1 MLEQVLE
8 GYLGTKLH
16 RNHLLLISVRE
27 KIIQHLI
34 RRRQKLQI
42 LLSRKSDMTQ
52 DQKRR
57 VQEEILSA
65 LNRQIDHFRCIAAV
79 MEKVDFPKKFWTRSL
94 NKMLQELE
102 ALDHKI
108 NT

>member
-1 MLEQVLE
+1 MLEKVLE
-8 GYLGTKLH
+8 GYSGIKLH

-57 VQEEILSA
+57 VQEEIVSA

-79 MEKVDFPKKFWTRSL
+79 MERVDFPKDFWARL
-94 NKMLQELE
+94 LHKMLEELE
-102 ALDHKI
+102 AL
-108 NT
+108 NAN